1 MITSVIAVVVSQLVG
16 GIVGGIMDMTTFVLV
31 LSVVALVV
39 VAIVGVNWFLRRH
52 RFDLRD
58 WAWSHGHAGQE

>member
-1 MITSVIAVVVSQLVG
+1 VITSVIAVVVSQLVG

-31 LSVVALVV
+31 LSVVAL
-39 VAIVGVNWFLRRH
+39 AIVVVNWFRRH

>member
-16 GIVGGIMDMTTFVLV
+16 GMDMTTFVLV
-31 LSVVALVV
+31 LSVVAL
-39 VAIVGVNWFLRRH
+39 AIVVVNWFRRH

>member
-16 GIVGGIMDMTTFVLV
+16 GMDMTTFVLV
-31 LSVVALVV
+31 LSVVAVVV
-39 VAIVGVNWFLRRH
+39 VAIVGVNWWWFRRH
-52 RFDLRD
+52 RFGLRD

>member
-16 GIVGGIMDMTTFVLV
+16 GMDMTTFVLV
-31 LSVVALVV
+31 LSVVAVVV